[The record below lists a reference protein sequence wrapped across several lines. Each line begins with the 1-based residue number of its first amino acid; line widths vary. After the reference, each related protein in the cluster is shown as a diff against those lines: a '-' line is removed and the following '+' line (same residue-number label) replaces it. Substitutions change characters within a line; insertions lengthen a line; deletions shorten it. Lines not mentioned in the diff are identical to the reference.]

1 MAARARATQPPLPF
15 IQFFFRKEH
24 ATQRIDRFFTFS
36 RTLPEVFVV
45 LDVDD
50 GSEKVIESTA
60 EEETLRRSVLKNQ
73 QLSVKPFLYSMDMEK
88 ARQQGEKEESEIELT
103 RCLNAMKCE
112 KKKSSMEEWWR
123 VRRVR
128 RRECARCRQKAFIT
142 SSVFLCSLPPILC
155 IQLSRCN
162 YFKNGGYK
170 LYTHKV
176 STVVLYPLY
185 DLDMKPYMKPEMV
198 KEGEEYLY
206 DLIGVSCHSGTDF
219 EGHYFCICKD
229 NVNGENEW
237 IRYNDRDC
245 VRIEEKDVQR
255 PDACFLVYSR
265 KNRTMSAQD
274 VAQYIQQLKASQQ

>member
-1 MAARARATQPPLPF
+1 M
-15 IQFFFRKEH
+15 
-24 ATQRIDRFFTFS
+24 
-36 RTLPEVFVV
+36 
-45 LDVDD
+45 
-50 GSEKVIESTA
+50 
-60 EEETLRRSVLKNQ
+60 
-73 QLSVKPFLYSMDMEK
+73 
-88 ARQQGEKEESEIELT
+88 
-103 RCLNAMKCE
+103 
-112 KKKSSMEEWWR
+112 
-123 VRRVR
+123 RRVR

-274 VAQYIQQLKASQQ
+274 VAQYIRQLKASQQ

>member
-1 MAARARATQPPLPF
+1 MASRARATQPPLPF

-24 ATQRIDRFFTFS
+24 GTQRIDRFFTFS

-112 KKKSSMEEWWR
+112 KKKSSMEEWGC

-128 RRECARCRQKAFIT
+128 RR
-142 SSVFLCSLPPILC
+142 
-155 IQLSRCN
+155 IQTR
-162 YFKNGGYK
+162 
-170 LYTHKV
+170 
-176 STVVLYPLY
+176 
-185 DLDMKPYMKPEMV
+185 
-198 KEGEEYLY
+198 
-206 DLIGVSCHSGTDF
+206 
-219 EGHYFCICKD
+219 
-229 NVNGENEW
+229 
-237 IRYNDRDC
+237 
-245 VRIEEKDVQR
+245 
-255 PDACFLVYSR
+255 
-265 KNRTMSAQD
+265 
-274 VAQYIQQLKASQQ
+274 